1 MNSPLNSHSR
11 SYLETETEEIRAAV
25 LGSEI
30 AFQSEAFYLFA
41 SGMETDI
48 VIGISGHQEQPN
60 SETPGT
66 QMRTTVIF
74 PTSIWLAA
82 KRSDPMTVQHRPK
95 PAWSIS
101 VLNST
106 KSPLSLWESSFNI
119 VSYHTSSLWKLLLEK
134 VLQAEVRFG
143 LV

>member
-11 SYLETETEEIRAAV
+11 SYLETETEEIKAAV

-30 AFQSEAFYLFA
+30 ACQSEAFYLFA
-41 SGMETDI
+41 SGMETDV
-48 VIGISGHQEQPN
+48 VIDISGHQEQPN

-74 PTSIWLAA
+74 PTSIWLAV

-95 PAWSIS
+95 PA
-101 VLNST
+101 
-106 KSPLSLWESSFNI
+106 
-119 VSYHTSSLWKLLLEK
+119 
-134 VLQAEVRFG
+134 
-143 LV
+143 